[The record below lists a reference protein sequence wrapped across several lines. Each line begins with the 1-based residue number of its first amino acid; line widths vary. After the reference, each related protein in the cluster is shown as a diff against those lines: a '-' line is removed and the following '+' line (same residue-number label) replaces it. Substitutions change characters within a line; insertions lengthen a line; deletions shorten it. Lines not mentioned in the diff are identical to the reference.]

1 MRALLVEVFN
11 GDVLSGYKQKKT
23 NRKLKRDQTVQD
35 FFKKVNIKL
44 TEREQLQEK
53 PCTIK
58 KKTNV
63 YNSKKQHCIIVNNR
77 GKLQLEAE

>member
-44 TEREQLQEK
+44 IEREKLQEK

-58 KKTNV
+58 KKDQRIQQQKTAL
-63 YNSKKQHCIIVNNR
+63 HHR
-77 GKLQLEAE
+77 